1 MRESAVGTNAGE
13 QGPRLL
19 RGRAMRTA
27 LWLASDGRC
36 ALCGGTLD
44 PGWHADH
51 RLPWSLT
58 HRTNVHEMQAL
69 CATCNCRKGAR
80 V

>member
-1 MRESAVGTNAGE
+1 MSSLDSKRCLRSR
-13 QGPRLL
+13 RL
-19 RGRAMRTA
+19 RAA
-27 LWLASDGRC
+27 LYLASDGRC
-36 ALCGGTLD
+36 ALCGAALD

-69 CATCNCRKGAR
+69 CPGCNCRKGAK